1 MYLTIVRGEPEGRD
15 FEPEVHGFS
24 FQYLL
29 RIESKEV
36 P

>member
-1 MYLTIVRGEPEGRD
+1 MYLTIVHGEPEGRD

-24 FQYLL
+24 SQYLL
-29 RIESKEV
+29 RIESKQV

>member
-1 MYLTIVRGEPEGRD
+1 MYLTYRVIVRGEPEGRD

-29 RIESKEV
+29 CNEE
-36 P
+36 

>member
-1 MYLTIVRGEPEGRD
+1 MYLTHRKIGPGEPEVRD

-29 RIESKEV
+29 CNEG
-36 P
+36 